1 MRGKIHLI
9 ISKST
14 EIAWALKRDVSLDVT
29 LIPITSVTAAQAQEL
44 SPEEK
49 IRQYSKQFLDE
60 TYEGTINL
68 LSTDY
73 FTDSKR
79 FAQLT
84 IYTEQKIE
92 NKILFKNDLL
102 AHIQEQEDLV
112 DIISLQRQ
120 ENRTE
125 PEKVK
130 EQKDLD
136 LDSIQESFNTTFSK
150 RTSIN
155 NLDLLYISPEDENRR
170 DTILIAL
177 NLTTTIGS
185 ESLEK
190 KLETRKNDLQQSF
203 AREVTLEVV
212 VEFLESLTF

>member
-1 MRGKIHLI
+1 
-9 ISKST
+9 
-14 EIAWALKRDVSLDVT
+14 
-29 LIPITSVTAAQAQEL
+29 LIPITSVTAAQAKEL

-49 IRQYSKQFLDE
+49 IRQYSKQYLDS

-92 NKILFKNDLL
+92 NKTLFRNNLL
-102 AHIQEQEDLV
+102 SHIQEQEDLV

-120 ENRTE
+120 ENWTE

-136 LDSIQESFNTTFSK
+136 LDSIQESFNTNFSK

-155 NLDLLYISPEDENRR
+155 NLDILYLSPEDENKR
-170 DTILIAL
+170 DTLLIAL
-177 NLTTTIGS
+177 NLTTTIGP

-203 AREVTLEVV
+203 TREVTLEVV

>member
-14 EIAWALKRDVSLDVT
+14 AISLDVT